1 MILVH
6 FFVRYSSAR
15 HRMFTYDL
23 LRASYLPR
31 TVLKITSSEEFQEI
45 FLFMFSSHIRLSDRA
60 IFSRHLAMMLKSGIS
75 LPEALRVLEMETKL
89 PAFRRVL
96 GNICAD
102 VESGKKL
109 AEALRLHPKDFDP
122 FFASVV
128 EVSEESGTLPENLEF
143 LAKQLSKED
152 ALHKKIQG
160 ILLYPALIL
169 GVAVIMG
176 GFISIFILPKLIDLF
191 DSLDVTLPW
200 STRAL
205 LWFAALMKAHGAL
218 ILTSCVGFFLAF
230 RFVVHTRLV
239 EAKWHAVLLSTPLIG
254 AFLSAV
260 SLGRLFRGLGIMMRS
275 GLPLVHALGVEEESL
290 TNRVFQKYARE
301 LKEGVSTGTELS
313 ALMERS
319 GFRHVPPLA
328 TKMVAVGERTGK
340 LDESFFFL
348 SRFFDEE
355 VDVVARR
362 FSTLLEPML
371 LFAIAGIVLF
381 IALSIITPIY
391 SLTGSLQR

>member
-1 MILVH
+1 
-6 FFVRYSSAR
+6 
-15 HRMFTYDL
+15 
-23 LRASYLPR
+23 
-31 TVLKITSSEEFQEI
+31 
-45 FLFMFSSHIRLSDRA
+45 MFSSHIRLSDRA
-60 IFSRHLAMMLKSGIS
+60 VFAKHLAMMLKSGIS
-75 LPEALRVLEMETKL
+75 LLEALRVLEMETKL
-89 PAFRRVL
+89 PVFRRVL
-96 GNICAD
+96 QSICAD
-102 VESGKKL
+102 VENGKKL
-109 AEALRLHPKDFDP
+109 AEALRVHSKDFDP
-122 FFASVV
+122 FFVSVV
-128 EVSEESGTLPENLEF
+128 EVSEESGTLSENLEF

-169 GVAVIMG
+169 GVAAIMG
-176 GFISIFILPKLIDLF
+176 SFISIFILPKLIDLF
-191 DSLDVTLPW
+191 DSLDVALPW
-200 STRAL
+200 STRSL
-205 LWFAALMKAHGAL
+205 LWFAALMKAHGFL
-218 ILTSCVGFFLAF
+218 IIVTLVVCGMLF
-230 RFVVHTRLV
+230 RFIVHTRWV
-239 EAKWHAVLLSTPLIG
+239 EAKWHAVLLSLPIIG
-254 AFLSAV
+254 TFLSAV

-290 TNRVFQKYARE
+290 TNRVFQRYARE

-313 ALMERS
+313 TLLERS

-355 VDVVARR
+355 VDTVAKR
-362 FSTLLEPML
+362 FSTLLEPAL